1 MATPQCARTSRG
13 SGITRGS
20 RTRSTPRCVPDA
32 LSVRYDAR
40 TATGGYDKALSVDP
54 IGTAL
59 LEWHDFFTAVTAIA
73 GTLIGLLFVVIGLNP
88 AIMADT
94 GHAGMRVLAGQT
106 FHSFLVLVLIGLSA
120 LVPTDDGTTLLITL
134 VIVGVQG
141 VVRVVHDVRLAR
153 TDPDPHWSGRAAF
166 THVIS
171 PMLAYV
177 TTLYTA
183 YGVWRQ
189 DAGVLDWFV
198 AIVLLLTINA
208 ATSCWDLME
217 EIGRQVQKTA

>member
-1 MATPQCARTSRG
+1 MALGIDFGTSFTTAACVIG
-13 SGITRGS
+13 DTVAPVSVGYHSTGLMSAAFLPTSGALLYGQ
-20 RTRSTPRCVPDA
+20 DA
-32 LSVRYDAR
+32 L
-40 TATGGYDKALSVDP
+40 
-54 IGTAL
+54 
-59 LEWHDFFTAVTAIA
+59 
-73 GTLIGLLFVVIGLNP
+73 
-88 AIMADT
+88 
-94 GHAGMRVLAGQT
+94 
-106 FHSFLVLVLIGLSA
+106 
-120 LVPTDDGTTLLITL
+120 
-134 VIVGVQG
+134 
-141 VVRVVHDVRLAR
+141 RLAR

-208 ATSCWDLME
+208 ATSCWGLME